1 MNTLIALLIVIL
13 LGIIFYTLMF
23 KGGEKLGEKKLKFI
37 KNKNLRGFVGVMIL
51 LGIIN
56 AVVYILFEIF

>member
-1 MNTLIALLIVIL
+1 MNTLIALLIVIP
-13 LGIIFYTLMF
+13 LGIIFYTLLF
-23 KGGEKLGEKKLKFI
+23 EGGEKLGEKKLKFI
-37 KNKNLRGFVGVMIL
+37 KNKNWRGFVGVMIL